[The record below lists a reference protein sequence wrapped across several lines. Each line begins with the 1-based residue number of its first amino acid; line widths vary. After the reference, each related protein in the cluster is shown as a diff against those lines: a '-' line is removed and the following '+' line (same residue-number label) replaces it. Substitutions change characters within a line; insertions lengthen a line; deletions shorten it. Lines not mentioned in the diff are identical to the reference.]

1 MGVKWG
7 LDMWGPA
14 ARRYGMVRLLRRA
27 VGLVAAYAIALQA
40 VLSGILAAEHASAD
54 PLSIICASDY
64 SDDSGGLPQHE
75 GHDCG
80 PCVLPCGA
88 NPALTP
94 SSTALP
100 LAPVSATPRHTS
112 SFEALPSTSRHHPQA
127 ARAPPASV

>member
-1 MGVKWG
+1 
-7 LDMWGPA
+7 MWPSA
-14 ARRYGMVRLLRRA
+14 ARKYGMARLLRRA

-40 VLSGILAAEHASAD
+40 VLSGILTAEHAIAD
-54 PLSIICASDY
+54 PLSIICASDD
-64 SDDSGGLPQHE
+64 SDDPGGLPQHE

-80 PCVLPCGA
+80 PCILSCGA

-94 SSTALP
+94 SSTVLP

>member
-1 MGVKWG
+1 MS
-7 LDMWGPA
+7 
-14 ARRYGMVRLLRRA
+14 RLLRSA

-40 VLSGILAAEHASAD
+40 LLSGILTAEHASAD
-54 PLSIICASDY
+54 LFSIICASD

-75 GHDCG
+75 DHDCG

-94 SSTALP
+94 SSTVLP
-100 LAPVSATPRHTS
+100 LAPVSAMPRLTLA
-112 SFEALPSTSRHHPQA
+112 FEALPSTSRHQPQA